1 MRLKVEVVRGCEGRS
16 LYINDYRV
24 AGSKPWGGGLVE
36 QEWNITSEDILKAN
50 ILVRCGQCKHW
61 KTEDDHCTHPAGLC
75 ATGKKA
81 RNNYCSFGERKDGE
95 G

>member
-1 MRLKVEVVRGCEGRS
+1 MRLIDADALMEIIGQQGHLTV
-16 LYINDYRV
+16 D
-24 AGSKPWGGGLVE
+24 
-36 QEWNITSEDILKAN
+36 DILNESA
-50 ILVRCGQCKHW
+50 IDAVPVVRCGLCKHW

-81 RNNYCSFGERKDGE
+81 RNNYCSLGERKDGE